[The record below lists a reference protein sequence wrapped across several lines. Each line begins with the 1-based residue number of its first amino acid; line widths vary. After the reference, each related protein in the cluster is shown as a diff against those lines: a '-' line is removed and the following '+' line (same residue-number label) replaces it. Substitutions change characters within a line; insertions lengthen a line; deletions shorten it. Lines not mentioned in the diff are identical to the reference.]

1 MKINKKSFYKN
12 IIKHV
17 FILFACII
25 IFENNGYSIQ
35 IERTAETAAA
45 AKTSAINDARRTAF
59 AKILQEHI
67 SENEAKK
74 ISEKIMDNELA
85 TMIYSISIEN
95 EKSDATN
102 YSADIAVDF
111 DEDAVNKWLA
121 NNGIGKITEISDK
134 NDRAPIFFELNN
146 IYEFSK
152 LMHASRETS
161 ADLKITVISGERISA
176 NVRVN
181 AYQPFV
187 SLVRN
192 AGITISY

>member
-1 MKINKKSFYKN
+1 MKKTLALVLCFVLVSG
-12 IIKHV
+12 
-17 FILFACII
+17 FA
-25 IFENNGYSIQ
+25 FAAGTQ
-35 IERTAETAAA
+35 ETAAA

-95 EKSDATN
+95 EKFDATN

-161 ADLKITVISGERISA
+161 ADLKITAISGERI
-176 NVRVN
+176 
-181 AYQPFV
+181 
-187 SLVRN
+187 
-192 AGITISY
+192 